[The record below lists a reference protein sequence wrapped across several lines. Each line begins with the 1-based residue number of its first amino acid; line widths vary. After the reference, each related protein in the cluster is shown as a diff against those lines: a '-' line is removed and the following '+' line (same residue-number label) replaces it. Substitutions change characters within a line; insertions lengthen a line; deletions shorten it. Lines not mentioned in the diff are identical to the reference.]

1 MADCGAVPTG
11 AATRSVLR
19 DCGGREGDDANA
31 GGRTGAVCGLDGVAT
46 GGWSAWRVTV
56 PLRLKFWSSLGP
68 IATGFVELDV
78 GAGAGVG
85 VVVLWAKATAG
96 AKAAAKNTAPA
107 RKIAFIRSRFL
118 K

>member
-1 MADCGAVPTG
+1 MGAG
-11 AATRSVLR
+11 ARPVLR
-19 DCGGREGDDANA
+19 VCGTREGDDASA
-31 GGRTGAVCGLDGVAT
+31 GERTGAVCGRDGVAT

-68 IATGFVELDV
+68 TVTAVVELDV

-85 VVVLWAKATAG
+85 VVVLWASATAG
-96 AKAAAKNTAPA
+96 AKTAARNTAPA
-107 RKIAFIRSRFL
+107 RKTAFIRSRFL